1 MSDNSKVLWDPSF
14 GPSYNPEQMLK
25 MGVFEGKY
33 INVIQGLPEAWYNIP
48 KVLKK
53 TDDPDPSINYYKVK
67 SRQPLS
73 VWKKNGWTDP
83 DYEYGWFHW
92 YCLYYLGRRLGEKD
106 ELEINRWRSFV
117 ARHQGQIK
125 ANCNLNDKNCRPKQR
140 QALLQWGWGSST
152 LFNDQQVTR
161 NARKLARSLNVGL
174 EDSNA
179 MIVSLNW

>member
-1 MSDNSKVLWDPSF
+1 MSKTITWDPTF
-14 GPSYNPEQMLK
+14 GPSYTPDQMLK
-25 MGVFEGKY
+25 MGIFEGKY
-33 INVIQGLPEAWYNIP
+33 INSIQGLPEAWYNIP

-92 YCLYYLGRRLGEKD
+92 YCLYYLGRRLGDKD
-106 ELEINRWRSFV
+106 TLEIKRWRSFV
-117 ARHQGQIK
+117 ARHQGQIN
-125 ANCNLNDKNCRPKQR
+125 ANCNLKDKECRPKQR
-140 QALLQWGWGSST
+140 QALLQWAWDSQTRYS
-152 LFNDQQVTR
+152 DEQVKR
-161 NARKLARSLNVGL
+161 NARKLAQSAKVSL
-174 EDSNA
+174 EDTHA